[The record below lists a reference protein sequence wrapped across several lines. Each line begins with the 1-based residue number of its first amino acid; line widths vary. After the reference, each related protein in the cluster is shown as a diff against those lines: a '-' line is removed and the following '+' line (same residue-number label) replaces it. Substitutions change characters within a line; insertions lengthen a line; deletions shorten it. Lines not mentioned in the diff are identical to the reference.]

1 MWSQPRPCQQQRYV
15 GGLVLYSFQST
26 RKLTHPLPAWSQPQT
41 VPAADEGSVVT
52 LTTELDSQVDSG
64 STSSSNVELP
74 LVDISLF
81 PSDQVCVFCCSE
93 RGSIE
98 CRWRCHGL
106 ARTTVCELAPC

>member
-15 GGLVLYSFQST
+15 GGLVLYRLQCVRFISPL
-26 RKLTHPLPAWSQPQT
+26 LTCPSPAWSQPQT

-81 PSDQVCVFCCSE
+81 PSDQVCVCCSLL
-93 RGSIE
+93 RKG
-98 CRWRCHGL
+98 
-106 ARTTVCELAPC
+106 VD